1 MRRKRPNR
9 RPIEISEIWIYG
21 SVTKKAPRDSP
32 RFPHDSLENRL
43 EFLAQARTPV
53 ANIVAML
60 DAVHEFNGPK
70 RELPSFGLGFGICS
84 DCAIF
89 LK

>member
-9 RPIEISEIWIYG
+9 RPIEISETLDLRIRHE
-21 SVTKKAPRDSP
+21 KAPRDSP

-53 ANIVAML
+53 ANIIAML
-60 DAVHEFNGPK
+60 DAVHEFNGTK
-70 RELPSFGLGFGICS
+70 REPPSFGQGFGICS